1 MLTPQPFSIKVS
13 KLLEEIQAAKAAGR
27 YLNYIRTLIKTNV
40 LILDAWD

>member
-27 YLNYIRTLIKTNV
+27 TSTTFELSSRPMF
-40 LILDAWD
+40 